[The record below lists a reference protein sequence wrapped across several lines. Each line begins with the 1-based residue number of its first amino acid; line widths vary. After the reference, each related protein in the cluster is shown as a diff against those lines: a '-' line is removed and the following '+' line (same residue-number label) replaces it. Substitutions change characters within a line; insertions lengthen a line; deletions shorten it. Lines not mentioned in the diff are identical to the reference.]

1 VKNEVINKVK
11 KERNVLQIV
20 KRMKAN
26 WIGQSLRRNCL
37 LRQVIGGKL
46 EGRIEVK
53 GRLRR
58 RRKQLLEIER
68 GSNRSRCVENWL
80 WKRLWMGRMTD
91 C

>member
-1 VKNEVINKVK
+1 MKNEVINKVK